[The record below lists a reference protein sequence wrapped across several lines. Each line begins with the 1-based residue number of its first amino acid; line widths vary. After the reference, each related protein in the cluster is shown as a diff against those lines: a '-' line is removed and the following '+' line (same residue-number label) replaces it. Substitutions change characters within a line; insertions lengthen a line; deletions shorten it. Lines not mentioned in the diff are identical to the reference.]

1 MPCIA
6 RFERAHSYRA
16 RSASKK
22 GTWPLLPSSLTRK
35 RSGDYSQIPV
45 EIAKFMWARGNEGVM
60 TIAQMD
66 PAVTL
71 ANLQTSKTDR
81 VTIVLLSGDMDR
93 AMAAFIIATG
103 AAAMGM
109 KVTVFFTFWGLNAI
123 RRKGAASSAKDW
135 LRQMFGM
142 LNKGGADSLPLSRF
156 HFWGLGT
163 KMMQKVMQQN
173 RMPGVPELME
183 TALDLGVHFIAC
195 TTTMGLMGITK
206 DTLID
211 GIDQF
216 AGVTTYLAEAK
227 QGSVN
232 LFI

>member
-1 MPCIA
+1 
-6 RFERAHSYRA
+6 
-16 RSASKK
+16 
-22 GTWPLLPSSLTRK
+22 
-35 RSGDYSQIPV
+35 
-45 EIAKFMWARGNEGVM
+45 M

-71 ANLQTSKTDR
+71 ADLRTSKPDK

-109 KVTVFFTFWGLNAI
+109 QVTVFFTFWGLNAI
-123 RRKGAASSAKDW
+123 RRQGAASSAKDW
-135 LRQMFGM
+135 LRRMFGL

-163 KMMQKVMQQN
+163 KMMQQVMKQN

-183 TALDLGVHFIAC
+183 TALDLGVRFIAC

-206 DTLID
+206 DTLIE

>member
-1 MPCIA
+1 M
-6 RFERAHSYRA
+6 
-16 RSASKK
+16 
-22 GTWPLLPSSLTRK
+22 LTT
-35 RSGDYSQIPV
+35 Q
-45 EIAKFMWARGNEGVM
+45 
-60 TIAQMD
+60 TD
-66 PAVTL
+66 PAVAL
-71 ANLQTSKTDR
+71 SELQASKPDK
-81 VTIVLLSGDMDR
+81 VTIVLLSGDLDR

-109 KVTVFFTFWGLNAI
+109 QVTMFFTFWGLNTI

-135 LRQMFGM
+135 LRRLFGL
-142 LNKGGADSLPLSRF
+142 LNKGGAESLPLSRF
-156 HFWGLGT
+156 HFGGLGT
-163 KMMQKVMQQN
+163 RMMQIVMKQN
-173 RMPGVPELME
+173 RMPGVPELMQ
-183 TALDLGVHFIAC
+183 TAMELGVRFIAC

-211 GIDQF
+211 GVDQF

>member
-1 MPCIA
+1 
-6 RFERAHSYRA
+6 
-16 RSASKK
+16 
-22 GTWPLLPSSLTRK
+22 
-35 RSGDYSQIPV
+35 
-45 EIAKFMWARGNEGVM
+45 M

-66 PAVTL
+66 PAVEL
-71 ANLQTSKTDR
+71 ANLRTSKPDK

-109 KVTVFFTFWGLNAI
+109 QVTVFFTFWGLNAI
-123 RRKGAASSAKDW
+123 RRQGAASSAKDW
-135 LRQMFGM
+135 LRRMFGL

-163 KMMQKVMQQN
+163 KMMQQVMKQN

-183 TALDLGVHFIAC
+183 TALDLGVRFIAC

-206 DTLID
+206 DTLIE

>member
-1 MPCIA
+1 VNA
-6 RFERAHSYRA
+6 
-16 RSASKK
+16 
-22 GTWPLLPSSLTRK
+22 T
-35 RSGDYSQIPV
+35 QIEPT
-45 EIAKFMWARGNEGVM
+45 AML
-60 TIAQMD
+60 AQLEATKPD
-66 PAVTL
+66 
-71 ANLQTSKTDR
+71 K
-81 VTIVLLSGDMDR
+81 VTIVLLSGDLDR

-109 KVTVFFTFWGLNAI
+109 QVTIFFTFWGLNAI

-135 LRQMFGM
+135 LRRMFGA
-142 LNKGGADSLPLSRF
+142 LNKGGAEMLPLSRF
-156 HFWGLGT
+156 HFGGLGT
-163 KMMQKVMQQN
+163 KMMQTVMKQN
-173 RMPGVPELME
+173 RMPGVPELMQ
-183 TALDLGVHFIAC
+183 TALDLGVRFIAC

-211 GIDQF
+211 GVDQL

>member
-1 MPCIA
+1 
-6 RFERAHSYRA
+6 
-16 RSASKK
+16 
-22 GTWPLLPSSLTRK
+22 
-35 RSGDYSQIPV
+35 
-45 EIAKFMWARGNEGVM
+45 M

-66 PAVTL
+66 PAVAL
-71 ANLQTSKTDR
+71 ADLQVSKPDK

-109 KVTVFFTFWGLNAI
+109 QVTVFFTFWGLNTI
-123 RRKGAASSAKDW
+123 RRQGAASSAKDW
-135 LRQMFGM
+135 LRRMFGL

-163 KMMQKVMQQN
+163 KMMQQVMKQN

-183 TALDLGVHFIAC
+183 TALDLGVRFIAC

-206 DTLID
+206 DTLIE

-227 QGSVN
+227 QGRVN

>member
-1 MPCIA
+1 MIA
-6 RFERAHSYRA
+6 
-16 RSASKK
+16 
-22 GTWPLLPSSLTRK
+22 T
-35 RSGDYSQIPV
+35 QIEP
-45 EIAKFMWARGNEGVM
+45 
-60 TIAQMD
+60 TT
-66 PAVTL
+66 TL
-71 ANLQTSKTDR
+71 AQLQESKPDR
-81 VTIVLLSGDMDR
+81 VTIVLLSGDLDK

-109 KVTVFFTFWGLNAI
+109 RVTMFFTFWGLNTI
-123 RRKGAASSAKDW
+123 RRRGARSSAKDW
-135 LRQMFGM
+135 LRRMFGL
-142 LNKGGADSLPLSRF
+142 LNRGGADALPLSRF
-156 HFWGLGT
+156 HFGGLGT
-163 KMMQKVMQQN
+163 KMMQTVMKQN
-173 RMPGVPELME
+173 RMPGVPELMQ
-183 TALDLGVHFIAC
+183 TALELDVRFIAC

>member
-1 MPCIA
+1 
-6 RFERAHSYRA
+6 
-16 RSASKK
+16 
-22 GTWPLLPSSLTRK
+22 
-35 RSGDYSQIPV
+35 
-45 EIAKFMWARGNEGVM
+45 
-60 TIAQMD
+60 
-66 PAVTL
+66 
-71 ANLQTSKTDR
+71 
-81 VTIVLLSGDMDR
+81 
-93 AMAAFIIATG
+93 MAAFIIATG

-109 KVTVFFTFWGLNAI
+109 RVTVFFTFWGLNTI
-123 RRKGAASSAKDW
+123 RKKGASSSASDW
-135 LRQMFGM
+135 LRRMFGF
-142 LNKGGADSLPLSRF
+142 LNKGGADTLPLSRF

-163 KMMQKVMQQN
+163 KMMQVVMKQN
-173 RMPGVPELME
+173 RMPGVPELMQM
-183 TALDLGVHFIAC
+183 ALDLDVRFIAC

>member
-1 MPCIA
+1 MA
-6 RFERAHSYRA
+6 
-16 RSASKK
+16 
-22 GTWPLLPSSLTRK
+22 T
-35 RSGDYSQIPV
+35 
-45 EIAKFMWARGNEGVM
+45 
-60 TIAQMD
+60 AQLD
-66 PAVTL
+66 PAVAL
-71 ANLQTSKTDR
+71 ADLQISKPDK

-109 KVTVFFTFWGLNAI
+109 QVTVFFTFWGLNAI
-123 RRKGAASSAKDW
+123 RKKGATSSAKDW
-135 LRQMFGM
+135 LRQMFGL
-142 LNKGGADSLPLSRF
+142 LNTGGADSLPLSRF

-163 KMMQKVMQQN
+163 KMMKQVMRQN

-183 TALDLGVHFIAC
+183 TALGLGVHFIAC
-195 TTTMGLMGITK
+195 TTTMRLMGITK
-206 DTLID
+206 DTLIE

>member
-1 MPCIA
+1 
-6 RFERAHSYRA
+6 
-16 RSASKK
+16 
-22 GTWPLLPSSLTRK
+22 
-35 RSGDYSQIPV
+35 
-45 EIAKFMWARGNEGVM
+45 M
-60 TIAQMD
+60 TIMQTD
-66 PAVTL
+66 PAVAL
-71 ANLQTSKTDR
+71 ADLQASKPDK

-109 KVTVFFTFWGLNAI
+109 QVTVFFTFWGLNTI

-135 LRQMFGM
+135 LRRMFGL
-142 LNKGGADSLPLSRF
+142 LNRGGADSLPLSRF

-163 KMMQKVMQQN
+163 MMMQKVMKQN
-173 RMPGVPELME
+173 RMPGVPDLME
-183 TALDLGVHFIAC
+183 TALELGVRFIAC

-206 DTLID
+206 DTLIE